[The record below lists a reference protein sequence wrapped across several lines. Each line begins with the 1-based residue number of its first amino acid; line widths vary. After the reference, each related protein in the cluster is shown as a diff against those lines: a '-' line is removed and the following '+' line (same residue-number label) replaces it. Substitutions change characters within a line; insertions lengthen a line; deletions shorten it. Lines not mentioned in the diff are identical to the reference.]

1 MDPAARR
8 VVITGMGAV
17 CALGLEVPEIW
28 EAVLAGR
35 SGAGPIRQFPS
46 QSFPVR
52 IGSEVDASAIPLR
65 DINGLQKYLSRSTLF
80 GLWAMDRA
88 WEDARLGDSALNRW
102 RAGVC
107 IGASTFPVVEGS
119 LPDPR
124 KLIAGNH
131 YNADE
136 YLSLCRAHPELLAQR
151 DMPSVSTVLSLRR
164 NLHGPSTTVQS
175 ACTSAT
181 QAIGESFETIRRGRA
196 DLMVTGGADS
206 MMSVVCVAGFTLLGA
221 LTRQNDCPEK
231 ASRPFD
237 LKRDGFL
244 IGEGAGLVILEE
256 LEHALER
263 NAPIHAEV
271 VGYGSSSDGYRFTDI
286 DPEGIGPARCMAA
299 ALRNARLEPKDVDYI
314 NAHGTSTPQNDRV
327 ETIAIK
333 RVFQNHAYQT
343 TVSSTKSQLGHLV
356 CAAGGIEVILTA
368 MALQTQT
375 VPPTINLDHPD
386 PDCDLDYVPYESRK
400 VALEI
405 AISNSFGFGGQN
417 GTVVVKRWQP
427 SVEGK
432 GGGAQ

>member
-1 MDPAARR
+1 MDSRGRR

-17 CALGLEVPEIW
+17 CAFGLEVAEIW
-28 EAVLAGR
+28 NAVLAGR
-35 SGAGPIRQFPS
+35 SGASQIRQFPS
-46 QSFPVR
+46 DSFPVR

-65 DINGLQKYLSRSTLF
+65 DVDGLRKYLSRSSLF

-88 WEDARLGDSALNRW
+88 WQDARLESFDLNRW

-107 IGASTFPVVEGS
+107 IGASTFPVVDGS

-124 KLIAGNH
+124 RLIAGDH

-136 YLSLCRAHPELLAQR
+136 YLSLCRAQPELLAQR

-164 NLHGPSTTVQS
+164 NLHGPSITVQS

-181 QAIGESFETIRRGRA
+181 QAIGESFATIRHGRA
-196 DLMVTGGADS
+196 DLMVTGGTDS

-221 LTRQNDCPEK
+221 LTRQNGCPQR

-263 NAPIHAEV
+263 GAPIHAEV
-271 VGYGSSSDGYRFTDI
+271 IGYGSSSDGYRFTDI
-286 DPEGIGPARCMAA
+286 DPEGHGPARCMAS
-299 ALRNARLEPKDVDYI
+299 ALRNARVEPGDVDYI

-327 ETIAIK
+327 ETLAIK
-333 RVFQNHAYQT
+333 RVFQDHAYRILI
-343 TVSSTKSQLGHLV
+343 SSTKSQLGHLV
-356 CAAGGIEVILTA
+356 CAAGGIEVILTTL
-368 MALQTQT
+368 ALRNGI
-375 VPPTINLDHPD
+375 VPPTINLDYPD
-386 PDCDLDYVPYESRK
+386 PDCDLDYVPHESRK
-400 VALEI
+400 SDIKV

-417 GTVVVKRWQP
+417 GTVVLKSWQLT
-427 SVEGK
+427 EK
-432 GGGAQ
+432 TAAREAQ